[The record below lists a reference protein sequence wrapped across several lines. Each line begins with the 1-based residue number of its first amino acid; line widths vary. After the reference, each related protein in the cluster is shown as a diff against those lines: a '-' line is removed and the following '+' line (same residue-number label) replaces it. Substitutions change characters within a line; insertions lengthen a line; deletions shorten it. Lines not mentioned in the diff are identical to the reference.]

1 MIRDWEGRGMDEWQG
16 EFTRIFTLTEA
27 CALLPTI
34 KDQFRRFHRAREA
47 AVWTAEELEA
57 MEGKRTRANTLE
69 FARPLRARREALGAL
84 NAEMR
89 EAVSAVQDLGVV
101 IKRLSPAL
109 IDFPS
114 VRGDRVIFLCWQD
127 GEETIRH
134 WHEIDAGF
142 AGRRPL

>member
-1 MIRDWEGRGMDEWQG
+1 MDEWQG
-16 EFTRIFTLTEA
+16 EFARIFSLAEA
-27 CALLPTI
+27 RALLPAI
-34 KDQFRRFHRAREA
+34 KEQFRRFRQAQEA
-47 AVWTAEELEA
+47 AAWTVEDLEA

-69 FARPLRARREALGAL
+69 FARPLRSRREALGAL
-84 NAEMR
+84 AAEMR
-89 EAVSAVQDLGVV
+89 EAVSAIQDLGVV

-127 GEETIRH
+127 GEETISH
-134 WHEIDAGF
+134 WHDIDAGF